1 MAKVASVNVDCA
13 TNGGAQVIW
22 NLVSLLIANGWTLA
36 FSSDNTGAAVTNAG
50 SGAGGLN
57 RASAYVVV
65 QDPSGATG
73 RKYLFQRAA
82 NDYTWLIRYARAA
95 TLTPS
100 GTPNTV
106 MPSSTDI
113 RDLFSTNVTT
123 NSGVA
128 TVLFNTTTNYFTHAV
143 VETTP
148 SFGVYQFWFAAT
160 VKLTGALQGG
170 GYVTAVDTVAVSGGL
185 DQDPSVSKL
194 AITANWAASS
204 NVAMWQYYGLISPAP
219 AFSATGA
226 YATDPVAIASVNA
239 YTGKDDA
246 MPVLYS
252 SAAGIAPYKGQAT
265 WIRRALVGRGYPNTF
280 NLNTDAYC
288 YFASGTGTLLLPWP
302 NGVTPSL

>member
-57 RASAYVVV
+57 RQNAYVVV

-73 RKYLFQRAA
+73 RKYLFQRSSTLA
-82 NDYTWLIRYARAA
+82 NDYAWWVRYARAG
-95 TLTPS
+95 TLTGATNTAMPTS
-100 GTPNTV
+100 PDIQSLFGTTAAG
-106 MPSSTDI
+106 
-113 RDLFSTNVTT
+113 TT
-123 NSGVA
+123 
-128 TVLFNTTTNYFTHAV
+128 LFNTTTNYFTHAV
-143 VETTP
+143 AETTP

-170 GYVTAVDTVAVSGGL
+170 GYVTAVDTAAVSGGL
-185 DQDPSVSKL
+185 DQDPSVCKVAAANAWPGSS
-194 AITANWAASS
+194 AI
-204 NVAMWQYYGLISPAP
+204 AMWQYYGLVSPAP
-219 AFSATGA
+219 AFIATGSFS
-226 YATDPVAIASVNA
+226 PNPGSIAAVNA

-246 MPVLYS
+246 LPVLYS
-252 SAAGIAPYKGQAT
+252 SAAGTAPFKGQAT
-265 WIRRALVGRGYPNTF
+265 WIRRGMVTRDYPNTF

-288 YFASGTGTLLLPWP
+288 YFVSSSLPLLLPWP